1 MLQRRFPLLATLLAL
16 AALVP
21 PGPGHADT
29 LPDPAALRGEI
40 EALRLEPGR
49 AVSLKNLKLAAGL
62 GTLQLDG
69 TLFPTSEVGGKVVE
83 MVFLGKGRITLE
95 PPNAIE
101 AGQIELFT
109 GQSRLDTEFGEA
121 VLVVGLDAA
130 VSAMLRR
137 PAAQPDAETLRKAEA
152 LYQEWRKRRE
162 REVLGVERSLLAD
175 GLREPGSEG
184 YFAAWFRAGGGAGEA
199 GSTVPGEFVYVVEP
213 ASREQVTLGRFVPLD
228 TTEKQKRRILK
239 EIGREQ
245 RKGRLIG
252 LELDDLG
259 QWDTWL
265 SASLQDGQGRP
276 RPGSPAFE
284 PKKYTLDIALDGS
297 MHLKGS
303 ARIDLDPVIP
313 GSRVVLVRVPDL
325 QVTRVTDGSGAALY
339 HQVKSGELAVVLPQ
353 AVNQGETQGETPAI
367 VVHYQSNP
375 IEKDFNVYRLLDTQN
390 WYPQLGEINRATYDV
405 TFHWPKNL
413 DLMAGGRRV
422 DGGESGGTRWERRTL
437 DAAALA
443 YSFELGNFDVQTV
456 KAGHVEIRFA
466 FGSGSSM
473 TGRGTRESVVQAV
486 KDSLLYFEE
495 TFGPYPFDE
504 LTVTTARRGFSQSL
518 PGFMTLSD
526 YLLNDAGMWNRML
539 GLEDRRLVI
548 AHEMAHQWWGDHVGW
563 TSYRDQWMSEAL
575 ASYAALLYGRAR
587 LKELSGVDLTEGW
600 YGSVTAALPDGSPI
614 ESVGPIVL
622 GWRLVSSR
630 ASGAYQ
636 PIVYMKGAVVMDM
649 LARSLGEDIFP
660 KVLKQVVKVAGGK
673 SISTEDLFSMIET
686 VTSADLDPF
695 AEQYV
700 YGTGLPEVLYDSK
713 IEKKGTGWVVKLTAR
728 QHTPHRFRYR
738 VVATE
743 RGTFDVMREAA
754 GQVDVKTSTLV
765 VPVVVGVY
773 DPKGGKAGPEGA
785 NVAVQGNV
793 LLKGETTEVSIDV
806 EHEPKRVWMDR
817 DHRVFGSFL
826 SQDRHPKVF
835 LYIQGQKAAV
845 AGDAA
850 AALKLFD
857 QALAAKEL
865 PPDDGR
871 TVYYENMKLL
881 ERFLNGAIELDR
893 ARLLLDGGDEAA
905 AEQALDRA
913 QRSFGREY
921 QDVNVVRARL
931 EIRRG
936 EYEKAYRR
944 LRRGVIAKETID
956 TSEAFALMAVA
967 ARHSGHT
974 EEFTT
979 ALKKAKE
986 TGVDVAALGGS

>member
-1 MLQRRFPLLATLLAL
+1 MIQRRVHLFAALLAL
-16 AALVP
+16 AALLP
-21 PGPGHADT
+21 PAHADT
-29 LPDPAALRGEI
+29 QPDPAALHGEI

-62 GTLQLDG
+62 GTLHLDG
-69 TLFPTSEVGGKVVE
+69 TLVPTSEVGGRVME
-83 MVFLGKGRITLE
+83 MVFLGKGRISLD
-95 PPNAIE
+95 PPNTIE
-101 AGQIELFT
+101 AGQLELFT
-109 GQSRLDTEFGEA
+109 GQGRLDAEFGEA

-137 PAAQPDAETLRKAEA
+137 PAAQAGPETLRKAEA

-228 TTEKQKRRILK
+228 ATEKQKRRILK

-265 SASLQDGQGRP
+265 SASLPDAQGRP

-284 PKKYTLDIALDGS
+284 PKKYTLDIRLDS
-297 MHLKGS
+297 SLSLKGS
-303 ARIDLDPVIP
+303 ARIDLDTVIP

-325 QVTRVTDGSGAALY
+325 QVTRVTDASKAVLY
-339 HQVKSGELAVVLPQ
+339 HQVNSGELAVVLPRPP
-353 AVNQGETQGETPAI
+353 AEGETPSI
-367 VVHYQSNP
+367 VVHYESNP

-390 WYPQLGEINRATYDV
+390 WYPQLGEVNRATYDV
-405 TFHWPKNL
+405 TFRWPKNL

-422 DGGESGGTRWERRTL
+422 DGGEDGGTRWERRTL

-443 YSFELGNFDVQTV
+443 YSFELGNFDVQTA

-466 FGSGSSM
+466 FGSGSSL
-473 TGRGTRESVVQAV
+473 TGRGTRESVVEAV

-526 YLLNDAGMWNRML
+526 YLLNDAGMWNRMF

-600 YGSVTAALPDGSPI
+600 YGAVTASLPDGSPI

-622 GWRLVSSR
+622 GWRLISSR

-649 LARSLGEDIFP
+649 LARSLGEEIFP
-660 KVLKQVVKVAGGK
+660 KVLKQVVKVSGGR

-695 AEQYV
+695 TEQYV
-700 YGTGLPEVLYDSK
+700 YGTGLPEVLYDSRF
-713 IEKKGTGWVVKLTAR
+713 EKKGTGWVVKLTAR

-738 VVATE
+738 VVPTQ
-743 RGTFDVMREAA
+743 RGTFDVTREAA

-765 VPVVVGVY
+765 VPIVVGVY
-773 DPKGGKAGPEGA
+773 DPKGGKTGPEGA

-793 LLKGETTEVSIDV
+793 LLKGETTELSIDV
-806 EHEPKRVWMDR
+806 EHEPRRVWMDR

-826 SQDRHPKVF
+826 SQDRNPKVF

-845 AGDAA
+845 AGDTA
-850 AALKLFD
+850 AALSLFD

-871 TVYYENMKLL
+871 TVYYENMKWL
-881 ERFLNGAIELDR
+881 ERVLNGGIELDR
-893 ARLLLDGGDEAA
+893 ARLLLDRGDEAA

-921 QDVNVVRARL
+921 QEVNVVRARL
-931 EIRRG
+931 EVRRG

-944 LRRGVIAKETID
+944 LRRGVIARETLD

-967 ARHSGHT
+967 ARQSGHT
-974 EEFTT
+974 EEFAT